1 MSLETAE
8 DTETPQF
15 KVDDHVSVYCDVY
28 GEEREAVIVTF
39 READNKVYVHF
50 EHEDKRLDRWID
62 SSQLKPY
69 ISNSQPLTPTH
80 VLSRRDHER
89 MHNNSDDEQLSAD
102 VLKFEQL
109 HREVTKI
116 RNIEQITI
124 SNLLIRT
131 WYFSP
136 YPHPFYEAQ
145 HLYICDHCCQ
155 YFSTQQEL
163 DNHLQET
170 KELRPPGR
178 EIYRKDNISI
188 FEMHGCRQKVA
199 CQCLCLLA
207 KLFLDHKTL
216 FYDVEGFLFYV
227 LCECDEKGAHIAAY
241 FSREIYSEEGNVLA
255 CIVALPPY
263 QKRGYGRLLISL
275 SYEIAKRQHR
285 SGGPERPLSD
295 LGKIAFHAY
304 WRDTLVETLKN
315 HWRDVTSLDDLIK
328 LTSISRD
335 DVIDVLRELKCV
347 TKGKGEYELCIQK
360 DTLQQAI
367 QKLESSQKQ
376 KMKIDPK
383 ALIWLDGDDDKTDF
397 SIDNDNYIY

>member
-1 MSLETAE
+1 MESTDE
-8 DTETPQF
+8 TETGTF
-15 KVDDHVSVYCDVY
+15 KLQDHVSVFCDEY
-28 GEEREAVIVTF
+28 EEMREATILTF
-39 READNKVYVHF
+39 RENDTQAYIHF
-50 EHEDKRLDRWID
+50 EHEDKRLDRWVD
-62 SSQLKPY
+62 VSKLQPFVST
-69 ISNSQPLTPTH
+69 SQPSTPAR

-89 MHNNSDDEQLSAD
+89 LHNSSDDEQLSAE
-102 VLKFEQL
+102 VQRFENI

-124 SNLLIRT
+124 SNFTIRT

-136 YPHPFYEAQ
+136 YPHPFYESP
-145 HLYICDHCCQ
+145 HLFICDHCCN
-155 YFSTQQEL
+155 YFATQEQL
-163 DNHLQET
+163 DEHLRKTNE
-170 KELRPPGR
+170 KHPPGR
-178 EIYRKDNISI
+178 EIYRKGNVSI
-188 FEMHGCRQKVA
+188 FELHGCKQKLA

-227 LCECDEKGAHIAAY
+227 LCECDENGAHVAAY
-241 FSREIYSEEGNVLA
+241 FSREIVSDEGNILA

-304 WRDTLVETLKN
+304 WRDTLVETLKT
-315 HWRDVTSLDDLIK
+315 HGRDISTLDDLVR

-335 DVIDVLRELKCV
+335 DIIDVLREMNCV
-347 TKGKGEYELCIQK
+347 SKGKGEYELYIQK
-360 DTLQQAI
+360 ESLQAAI
-367 QKLESSQKQ
+367 QHLEDGKPRQ
-376 KMKIDPK
+376 KIDPN
-383 ALIWLDGDDDKTDF
+383 ALIWLDGDDDKVDF
-397 SIDNDNYIY
+397 TPRD